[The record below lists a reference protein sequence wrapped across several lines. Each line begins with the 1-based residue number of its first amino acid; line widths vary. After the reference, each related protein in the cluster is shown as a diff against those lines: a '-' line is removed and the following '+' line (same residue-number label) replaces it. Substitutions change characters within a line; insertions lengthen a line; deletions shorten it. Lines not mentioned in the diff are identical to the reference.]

1 MKSNRVVI
9 NSRQGCSRHGGERE
23 RSEAATALL
32 APCRG
37 AGFRPVPRL
46 AGEGGGRR
54 AGLAATATWG
64 RVPWPAPGRGRGRA
78 RLGHAAFV
86 PRQAGGARCAGS
98 RRPRERAR
106 RGPLLSG
113 GGSRVSLG
121 CRVGGCVAQRAPVSS
136 GAPHQL
142 PIAPRVAGGDPGPC
156 ATPPPSDVCGSEL
169 KGCGGQ
175 SPPRGVS
182 RRDVEEH
189 PPRPHP

>member
-46 AGEGGGRR
+46 AREGGGRR

-86 PRQAGGARCAGS
+86 PRREGGAWCAGS

-113 GGSRVSLG
+113 GESQVSLG
-121 CRVGGCVAQRAPVSS
+121 CRVGGCVVQRAPVSS
-136 GAPHQL
+136 GAPS
-142 PIAPRVAGGDPGPC
+142 PAPDRPAGGRWGPRPMC
-156 ATPPPSDVCGSEL
+156 PPSPSNVCGSNL

-182 RRDVEEH
+182 
-189 PPRPHP
+189 

>member
-9 NSRQGCSRHGGERE
+9 NSCQGCSRHGGERE

-46 AGEGGGRR
+46 AREGGGRR

-86 PRQAGGARCAGS
+86 PRRAGGARCAGS

-113 GGSRVSLG
+113 GESQVSLG
-121 CRVGGCVAQRAPVSS
+121 CRVGGCVVKRAPVSS
-136 GAPHQL
+136 GAPS
-142 PIAPRVAGGDPGPC
+142 PARDRPAGGRWGPP
-156 ATPPPSDVCGSEL
+156 AHVPTLPLQRLWE
-169 KGCGGQ
+169 
-175 SPPRGVS
+175 
-182 RRDVEEH
+182 
-189 PPRPHP
+189 